1 MPYIFALYF
10 SPIIL
15 PYIFALFFAFAA
27 QNPFPFVEYP
37 VSFGGLLKVQLA
49 TIFVE

>member
-10 SPIIL
+10 SLTFL
-15 PYIFALFFAFAA
+15 PYFFAFAA